1 MFNPLRKTFES
12 DNEGPN
18 KKATLCNVG
27 KEKSSFIS
35 NKAKGNKFK
44 VPKNFGKKKFKYTID
59 EESDTN
65 MILEQEYE
73 NNTKA
78 EKSTTNNINL
88 RLLSHDSILWK
99 KSAIFLLQIKIKNKN
114 WNKKNNNE
122 IIMDEDEPKIKSKT
136 LEYLCKL
143 TNSTKEF
150 WKICE
155 ISEEK
160 EIKQIIINYIKQYT
174 YKIKLLIIYLDK
186 SDCSQSEIN
195 DSFIAYNDKINTNNS
210 INVNQNNSKDVTNY
224 DNVINCNQEL
234 NDSGFRNEL
243 FIDLFSC
250 NEINIPFYVITDK
263 YLYAKLFNKKM
274 NYIFMNNDFTSDKV
288 VKVLLF
294 HDKKL
299 SPNNSNSNLLNN
311 TNKKEKTNEPI
322 IFTTRGFLPEF
333 KETQITI
340 EGSTSSTLS
349 LSSDEDYLDNS
360 VIYTK
365 NGIGILQ
372 FEIKN
377 E

>member
-18 KKATLCNVG
+18 KRNNFG
-27 KEKSSFIS
+27 DNNKEKSSFINS
-35 NKAKGNKFK
+35 KNKGNKFK

-73 NNTKA
+73 NNNKS
-78 EKSTTNNINL
+78 EKTTTNNINL

-99 KSAIFLLQIKIKNKN
+99 KAAIFLLQIKVKSNRENK
-114 WNKKNNNE
+114 NE
-122 IIMDEDEPKIKSKT
+122 IIENEPKLKAKT
-136 LEYLCKL
+136 LDYLCKL

-155 ISEEK
+155 ISDEK
-160 EIKQIIINYIKQYT
+160 EIKQIIIDYIKQYT
-174 YKIKLLIIYLDK
+174 YKIKLLIIYLEK
-186 SDCSQSEIN
+186 SDDNKDNNEKNLDNNINISENI
-195 DSFIAYNDKINTNNS
+195 KINSNNNS
-210 INVNQNNSKDVTNY
+210 NNED
-224 DNVINCNQEL
+224 L
-234 NDSGFRNEL
+234 NDSGFRKDI

-250 NEINIPFYVITDK
+250 NEINIPFYIITNK

-274 NYIFMNNDFTSDKV
+274 NYIFMNNDFLSDKV
-288 VKVLLF
+288 VKILLF
-294 HDKKL
+294 HDKKI
-299 SPNNSNSNLLNN
+299 SPNNSSNNLLNN
-311 TNKKEKTNEPI
+311 NNNKNKNNEPI
-322 IFTTRGFLPEF
+322 TITTRGFLPEF

-372 FEIKN
+372 FSIN
-377 E
+377 EN

>member
-18 KKATLCNVG
+18 KKSNINDNN
-27 KEKSSFIS
+27 KEKSYIN
-35 NKAKGNKFK
+35 NKTKGNKFK

-73 NNTKA
+73 NNNKI

-99 KSAIFLLQIKIKNKN
+99 KAAIFLLQIKIKNNKN
-114 WNKKNNNE
+114 KNE
-122 IIMDEDEPKIKSKT
+122 IIINEDEPKLKSKT

-155 ISEEK
+155 ISDEK
-160 EIKQIIINYIKQYT
+160 EIKQIIIDYIKQYT
-174 YKIKLLIIYLDK
+174 YKIKLLIIHLEKDNKNNNENDEDDK
-186 SDCSQSEIN
+186 NEIN
-195 DSFIAYNDKINTNNS
+195 ENINIINSNN
-210 INVNQNNSKDVTNY
+210 NNI
-224 DNVINCNQEL
+224 INCLNNEDL
-234 NDSGFRNEL
+234 NDSGFRNDL

-250 NEINIPFYVITDK
+250 NEINIPFYIITEK

-274 NYIFMNNDFTSDKV
+274 NYIFMNNDFLSDKV

-311 TNKKEKTNEPI
+311 NNKIKNEKTNEPI

-372 FEIKN
+372 FNIN
-377 E
+377 NA

>member
-18 KKATLCNVG
+18 KKSNINDNN
-27 KEKSSFIS
+27 KEKSYIN
-35 NKAKGNKFK
+35 NKTKGSKFK

-73 NNTKA
+73 NNNKI

-99 KSAIFLLQIKIKNKN
+99 KAAIFLLQIKIKNNKN
-114 WNKKNNNE
+114 K
-122 IIMDEDEPKIKSKT
+122 IITNEDEPKIKSKT

-155 ISEEK
+155 ISDEK
-160 EIKQIIINYIKQYT
+160 EIKQIIIDYIKQYT
-174 YKIKLLIIYLDK
+174 YKIKLLIIHLEKDN
-186 SDCSQSEIN
+186 IN
-195 DSFIAYNDKINTNNS
+195 DNEEDDKNKINENINIINSNN
-210 INVNQNNSKDVTNY
+210 NNI
-224 DNVINCNQEL
+224 INCLNNEDL
-234 NDSGFRNEL
+234 NDSGFRNDL

-250 NEINIPFYVITDK
+250 NEINIPFYIITEK

-274 NYIFMNNDFTSDKV
+274 NYIFMNNDFLSDKV

-294 HDKKL
+294 HDKKI

-311 TNKKEKTNEPI
+311 NKIKNDKANEPI

-372 FEIKN
+372 FNINNK
-377 E
+377 

>member
-18 KKATLCNVG
+18 KISNFDDNN
-27 KEKSSFIS
+27 KEKSYIN
-35 NKAKGNKFK
+35 NKTKGNKFK

-73 NNTKA
+73 NNNKI

-99 KSAIFLLQIKIKNKN
+99 KAAIFLLQIKIKNNKN
-114 WNKKNNNE
+114 K
-122 IIMDEDEPKIKSKT
+122 IITNEDEPKIKSKT

-155 ISEEK
+155 ISDEK
-160 EIKQIIINYIKQYT
+160 EIKQIIIDYIKQYT
-174 YKIKLLIIYLDK
+174 YKIKLLIIHLEKDN
-186 SDCSQSEIN
+186 IN
-195 DSFIAYNDKINTNNS
+195 DNEEDDKNKINENINIINSNN
-210 INVNQNNSKDVTNY
+210 NNI
-224 DNVINCNQEL
+224 INCLNNEDL
-234 NDSGFRNEL
+234 NDSGFRNDL

-250 NEINIPFYVITDK
+250 NEINIPFYIITEK

-274 NYIFMNNDFTSDKV
+274 NYIFMNNDFLSDKV

-294 HDKKL
+294 HDKKI

-311 TNKKEKTNEPI
+311 NKIKNDKANEPI

-372 FEIKN
+372 FNINNK
-377 E
+377 

>member
-18 KKATLCNVG
+18 KRNNFG
-27 KEKSSFIS
+27 DNNKEKTSFINS
-35 NKAKGNKFK
+35 KNKGIKFK

-73 NNTKA
+73 NNNKI

-99 KSAIFLLQIKIKNKN
+99 KAAIFLLQIKIKNNKN
-114 WNKKNNNE
+114 K
-122 IIMDEDEPKIKSKT
+122 IITNEDEPKIKSKT

-155 ISEEK
+155 ISDEK
-160 EIKQIIINYIKQYT
+160 EIKQIIIDYIKQYT
-174 YKIKLLIIYLDK
+174 YKIKLLIIHLEKDN
-186 SDCSQSEIN
+186 IN
-195 DSFIAYNDKINTNNS
+195 DNEEDDKNKINENINIINSNN
-210 INVNQNNSKDVTNY
+210 NNI
-224 DNVINCNQEL
+224 INCLNNEDL
-234 NDSGFRNEL
+234 NDSGFRNDL

-250 NEINIPFYVITDK
+250 NEINIPFYIITEK

-274 NYIFMNNDFTSDKV
+274 NYIFMNNDFLSDKT
-288 VKVLLF
+288 VKILLF
-294 HDKKL
+294 HDKKI
-299 SPNNSNSNLLNN
+299 SPNNSNNNLLTNENN
-311 TNKKEKTNEPI
+311 NNNNNKINKSNEPI
-322 IFTTRGFLPEF
+322 TITTRGFLPEF

-365 NGIGILQ
+365 NGIGIMQ
-372 FEIKN
+372 FSIKN

>member
-1 MFNPLRKTFES
+1 MFNPLKKTFES

-18 KKATLCNVG
+18 KKSNFG
-27 KEKSSFIS
+27 DENKEKSILIN
-35 NKAKGNKFK
+35 NKTKGSKFK

-73 NNTKA
+73 NNNKI
-78 EKSTTNNINL
+78 EKTTTNNINL
-88 RLLSHDSILWK
+88 RLLSYDSILWK
-99 KSAIFLLQIKIKNKN
+99 KAAIFLLHIKINNKNKI
-114 WNKKNNNE
+114 KEEEERNE
-122 IIMDEDEPKIKSKT
+122 PNIKDKT
-136 LEYLCKL
+136 LEYLYKL
-143 TNSTKEF
+143 TNCTKEF

-155 ISEEK
+155 ISDEK
-160 EIKQIIINYIKQYT
+160 EIKPIIIDYINKFT

-186 SDCSQSEIN
+186 KNNDNIKFKDEIIIN
-195 DSFIAYNDKINTNNS
+195 ENNKKDLNTNIINS
-210 INVNQNNSKDVTNY
+210 LNNKD
-224 DNVINCNQEL
+224 L
-234 NDSGFRNEL
+234 NDSGFRNDI

-250 NEINIPFYVITDK
+250 QEINIPFYVITNK

-274 NYIFMNNDFTSDKV
+274 NYIFMNNDFLSDKV

-294 HDKKL
+294 HDKKI
-299 SPNNSNSNLLNN
+299 SPNNSNNNLFTNN
-311 TNKKEKTNEPI
+311 KNNEPI
-322 IFTTRGFLPEF
+322 VITTRGFLPEF

-340 EGSTSSTLS
+340 EGNTSSTLS

-372 FEIKN
+372 FNIN
-377 E
+377 NS